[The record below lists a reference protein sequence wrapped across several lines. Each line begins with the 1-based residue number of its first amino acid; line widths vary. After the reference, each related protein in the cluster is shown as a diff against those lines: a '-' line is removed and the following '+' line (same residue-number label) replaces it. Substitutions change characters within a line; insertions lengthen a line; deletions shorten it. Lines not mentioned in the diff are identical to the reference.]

1 MTERNRR
8 PAPPDATHQAASAD
22 AIEKE
27 SDDRAV
33 VPVDAGLPLGASVAL
48 SERDELLRP
57 ISSGSLLVKVDDPL
71 WNVVL
76 RRSWVEAFAEGRS
89 PLMRWRRAAFVEQ
102 LAEWLPTQPAAMVC
116 VEYTQPDARRI
127 LDLLIA
133 LRRRFPA
140 ARCVVVGSRR
150 WESRDW
156 GLRQAGAAFCC
167 WSPRQAGAL
176 AGLWRRHAQLS
187 PVLKLSPWKKVAAR
201 MPWPPLE
208 VAAGPRPQSNGPRP
222 DGPPSADAIC

>member
-8 PAPPDATHQAASAD
+8 PAPPDATHKAASAD

-27 SDDRAV
+27 SDHRAV
-33 VPVDAGLPLGASVAL
+33 VPVDAGLPLGAALAL

-71 WNVVL
+71 WHVVL
-76 RRSWVEAFAEGRS
+76 RRSWVDAFADGTS
-89 PLMRWRRAAFVEQ
+89 PLLRWRRVAFVEQ
-102 LAEWLPTQPAAMVC
+102 LAECLATQPAAMVC

-133 LRRRFPA
+133 LRRHCPA

-150 WESRDW
+150 WASREW
-156 GLRQAGAAFCC
+156 GLRQAGATLCC

-176 AGLWRRHAQLS
+176 AGLWRRHARLS

-208 VAAGPRPQSNGPRP
+208 VAGDDRPRSDSDHPNS
-222 DGPPSADAIC
+222 PPSADAIC